1 MSKIGIIV
9 DGPGDKAAIDAR
21 YDKKFRVIK
30 TDGPRGHCAPVD
42 KIIAKSKK
50 QISILES
57 FNCSKIILMLDF
69 ECRKMPYKEFILE
82 LESEIKKHKFSKP
95 LEVVVLNQMIE
106 NWFLA
111 DIEILSSK
119 KKILRDKLKQKNYEG
134 KHGKDEIKKL
144 TARNKSYNEIQHGK
158 EFFPLIRE
166 SVATKNSGSFNDFIE
181 KINTHNNSQ

>member
-21 YDKKFRVIK
+21 YNKQFRVIK
-30 TDGPRGHCAPVD
+30 TDGPRGHCAPID

-57 FNCSKIILMLDF
+57 FKCSKIILMLDF
-69 ECRKMPYKEFILE
+69 ECRKMSYNEFTEALE
-82 LESEIKKHKFSKP
+82 NELDKYEFSRPIEI
-95 LEVVVLNQMIE
+95 VVLNQMIE

-119 KKILRDKLKQKNYEG
+119 KKVLRDKLKQKNYEG
-134 KHGKDEIKKL
+134 KHGKNEIKKL
-144 TARNKSYNEIQHGK
+144 TAKNQSYNEIQHGK

-166 SVATKNSGSFNDFIE
+166 SVAIKNSSSFNNFID
-181 KINTHNNSQ
+181 KIK

>member
-9 DGPGDKAAIDAR
+9 DGPSDKAAIDAR
-21 YDKKFRVIK
+21 YQKKFKVIK

-57 FNCSKIILMLDF
+57 LNCSKIILVLDF
-69 ECRKMPYKEFILE
+69 EFRKTPYSDFLADLEKELT
-82 LESEIKKHKFSKP
+82 KHKFSNP
-95 LEVVVLNQMIE
+95 LEIVVPNQMIE

-111 DIEILSSK
+111 DIEMLSSK
-119 KKILRDKLKQKNYEG
+119 KKILRNQLKQKNYEG
-134 KHGKDEIKKL
+134 KHGKNEIKKL
-144 TARNKSYNEIQHGK
+144 IIKTKTYNETQHGK

-166 SVATKNSGSFNDFIE
+166 SVAIKNSSSFNDFIE
-181 KINTHNNSQ
+181 KIK

>member
-21 YDKKFRVIK
+21 YYRRFKVIK
-30 TDGPRGHCAPVD
+30 TDGPRGHCASVEQ
-42 KIIAKSKK
+42 IISKSKK

-69 ECRKMPYKEFILE
+69 ECRTTSYKEFILE
-82 LESEIKKHKFSKP
+82 LESEIKKYDFSKK
-95 LEVVVLNQMIE
+95 LEIVVPNQMIE

-134 KHGKDEIKKL
+134 KHGKDEIRKL
-144 TARNKSYNEIQHGK
+144 TITNKSYNEIQHGK

-166 SVATKNSGSFNDFIE
+166 SVASKNSISFKDFLE
-181 KINTHNNSQ
+181 KIK